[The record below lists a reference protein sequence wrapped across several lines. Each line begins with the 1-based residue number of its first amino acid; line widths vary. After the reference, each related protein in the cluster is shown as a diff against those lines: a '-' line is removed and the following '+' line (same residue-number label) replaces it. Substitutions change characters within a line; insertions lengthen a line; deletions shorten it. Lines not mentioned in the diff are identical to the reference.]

1 MDGKEIVKL
10 AAEFATG
17 AVTADYISEQYG
29 DGVLGAVLGI
39 VGGTAVGGITGSLLD
54 AADKETGIVSDVGG
68 LVDDVFSIF
77 D

>member
-1 MDGKEIVKL
+1 MNGKEIVKL
-10 AAEFATG
+10 AAEFAAG
-17 AVTADYISEQYG
+17 AVSADYISEQFG

-39 VGGTAVGGITGSLLD
+39 VGGTAVGGLTGSLLD
-54 AADKETGIVSDVGG
+54 AVDRETGIVSDIGG

>member
-17 AVTADYISEQYG
+17 AVTADFISEQYG

-39 VGGTAVGGITGSLLD
+39 VGGTVAGGITGSLLD
-54 AADKETGIVSDVGG
+54 VVDRETGIVSDIGG
-68 LVDDVFSIF
+68 LVDDIFSIF
-77 D
+77 